1 MHGLMDDCVYA
12 FDYSIIPTYLSIRQE
27 LESVFQAASSVE
39 VISAEPRAYDYDAR
53 SPVEIPSSPQQS
65 EPEPIDDDNDDDN
78 NDDDDDKGKD
88 DDNTRPA
95 TASSNSERDQQRP
108 TTTGSINLDSTRVS
122 TAADD
127 NGEM

>member
-1 MHGLMDDCVYA
+1 MDDCVYT

-53 SPVEIPSSPQQS
+53 SPVEIPSSPLQS
-65 EPEPIDDDNDDDN
+65 EPEPIVDDNDDDDN
-78 NDDDDDKGKD
+78 NDNDDDDKGKD

>member
-1 MHGLMDDCVYA
+1 MDDCVYA
-12 FDYSIIPTYLSIRQE
+12 FDYSIIHTYWSIRQE

-78 NDDDDDKGKD
+78 NNDDDDDDKGKD

>member
-1 MHGLMDDCVYA
+1 
-12 FDYSIIPTYLSIRQE
+12 

-65 EPEPIDDDNDDDN
+65 EPEPIDDDNDDD
-78 NDDDDDKGKD
+78 DDDDDKGKD

>member
-1 MHGLMDDCVYA
+1 MYDYMCT
-12 FDYSIIPTYLSIRQE
+12 FDYSIIATNLPIRQE

-39 VISAEPRAYDYDAR
+39 VIAAEPCAYDYDAR
-53 SPVEIPSSPQQS
+53 SPVEIPSSPLQS
-65 EPEPIDDDNDDDN
+65 EPELIVDDNDDDDDN
-78 NDDDDDKGKD
+78 DNDSNKDKDDNDDDS
-88 DDNTRPA
+88 RPA
-95 TASSNSERDQQRP
+95 TASSSGERDQQRP